1 MADRRR
7 WGEIM
12 KQVTAR
18 HKIKL
23 EASSNP
29 KARQTTFYLKADS
42 EKDLDKAKRSLVVLL
57 SPDARNF
64 SFTSLFKADFLG
76 RPLWSLMPP
85 IYNPSY
91 HWHSR
96 FDLGFSL
103 VV

>member
-1 MADRRR
+1 M
-7 WGEIM
+7 GEIM

-57 SPDARNF
+57 SPDVRNLP
-64 SFTSLFKADFLG
+64 FTLLSKADFLG

-85 IYNPSY
+85 NPQSQ
-91 HWHSR
+91 
-96 FDLGFSL
+96 LSL
-103 VV
+103 ALEV